1 MGWLDSR
8 YDAVAKWKTQPVYN
22 ESTGTWTG
30 VSAEKEM
37 ICRASPAGV
46 SGSGSSKYTFIDG
59 IRIDYTFDIAFPFN
73 STEIPKAG
81 DQVEFYG
88 TTGELIYK
96 GVLIRIHK
104 GSFSIR
110 AWA

>member
-37 ICRASPAGV
+37 ICRASPAG
-46 SGSGSSKYTFIDG
+46 SGKQIFHDGDTVKYM
-59 IRIDYTFDIAFPFN
+59 FDIAFPFN

-96 GVLIRIHK
+96 GVLIRVHK